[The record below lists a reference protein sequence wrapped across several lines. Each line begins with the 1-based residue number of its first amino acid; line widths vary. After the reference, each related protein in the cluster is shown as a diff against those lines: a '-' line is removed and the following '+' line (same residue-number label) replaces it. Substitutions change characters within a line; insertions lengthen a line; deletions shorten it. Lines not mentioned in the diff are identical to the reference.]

1 MKIIKSGGV
10 EAVFNKNN
18 IIRAIQAANQ
28 RVGLDKRF
36 TNNEIKEIAKK
47 IEDCCKKETRTLNS
61 GDIQVMVENEIMT
74 YGKHDV
80 AREYITYRYNKALES
95 KKNTTD
101 ASILSLLD
109 DNNEELKQEN
119 ANKNPTVIN
128 VQRDYMAGEVSKD
141 ICHRYLIPEDIWK
154 AHKEGII
161 HFHDMDYFANRIH
174 NCLDK
179 STKFITN
186 EGVKTFEDFND
197 GDAVTVLTKN
207 GKWKNAIVKCYGK
220 DKLFKY
226 TFYNGKK
233 SIVQEVIATENHRWY
248 LKDNSVTTSL
258 SVGDKLIK
266 APVIYEQD
274 KDYETFDDIQ
284 KGLWCMGFAFG
295 DGVIEHSGYSTR
307 IRLCGKKD
315 NDWLNR
321 FDNEYC
327 SIRGQKIGTDHI
339 VAIKNYQKTVPD
351 FRNVNDVR
359 AFLNGLY
366 CADGKMSINNPHSR
380 MYRIQSSK
388 KEVIDF
394 IRKYAPI
401 CGLYITKETDFTGQK
416 TNYTESRPYTIQ
428 FSFNPNFKFSYT
440 VLSKEFLKEDE
451 VWCLEV
457 EDEHN
462 FVLYNGIVT
471 GNCDLVNL
479 KDMLQ
484 NGTVISGVKIDKP
497 HRFST
502 AATIASQIAQQ
513 VSSSQYGGQSMNM
526 SNLSPFINES
536 RKSFRK
542 RLIECGMNENDEHF
556 NTILENMVIKDVED
570 GVQTFVYQLNT
581 MSGTNGQSPFIT
593 LFMYLDDVPNGQEK
607 DDLALLIQKILEQ
620 RIVGFKNKQGVY
632 IAPAFPKLI
641 YVLDEDNITE
651 DSKYWY
657 LTKLAAECTAKRM
670 VPDYVSAKVMKEL
683 KDGNV
688 YTPMGCRSFLT
699 PAYVDKNDPWKIT
712 TKKKGVPKFEG
723 RFNQGVV
730 TINLPD
736 VALSSN
742 KDIEK
747 FWYILDERLELCH
760 RALRLRHERLRGVK
774 SDIAPILWQ
783 NGAIARLKPGETI
796 DNLLYNGYS
805 TISLGYVGLYECVK
819 YLTGKDHWV
828 SEEEGGALEFAQQVM
843 QKLND
848 KCKQWKEIEH
858 IDYSVYGTPEEST
871 TQKFA
876 QSLQRRFGIIKGITD
891 KNYVTNSYHIPVF
904 HEIDAFSKLTYE
916 AQLQKLSPGGAISY
930 IEAPNMVNNI
940 DAILTLL
947 KHMYNTIMYSEIN
960 FKLDYCEN
968 CGYHGAFE
976 IKDIDGKLQF
986 VCPNCGEKEFDHN
999 PTRLRPCRRVCG
1011 YISSHQM
1018 NQGRMGDMKNRCEH
1032 C

>member
-174 NCLDK
+174 NC
-179 STKFITN
+179 
-186 EGVKTFEDFND
+186 
-197 GDAVTVLTKN
+197 
-207 GKWKNAIVKCYGK
+207 
-220 DKLFKY
+220 
-226 TFYNGKK
+226 
-233 SIVQEVIATENHRWY
+233 
-248 LKDNSVTTSL
+248 
-258 SVGDKLIK
+258 
-266 APVIYEQD
+266 
-274 KDYETFDDIQ
+274 
-284 KGLWCMGFAFG
+284 
-295 DGVIEHSGYSTR
+295 
-307 IRLCGKKD
+307 
-315 NDWLNR
+315 
-321 FDNEYC
+321 
-327 SIRGQKIGTDHI
+327 
-339 VAIKNYQKTVPD
+339 
-351 FRNVNDVR
+351 
-359 AFLNGLY
+359 
-366 CADGKMSINNPHSR
+366 
-380 MYRIQSSK
+380 
-388 KEVIDF
+388 
-394 IRKYAPI
+394 
-401 CGLYITKETDFTGQK
+401 
-416 TNYTESRPYTIQ
+416 
-428 FSFNPNFKFSYT
+428 
-440 VLSKEFLKEDE
+440 
-451 VWCLEV
+451 
-457 EDEHN
+457 
-462 FVLYNGIVT
+462 
-471 GNCDLVNL
+471 DLVNL

-556 NTILENMVIKDVED
+556 DTILENMVIKDVED

-876 QSLQRRFGIIKGITD
+876 QSLQRRFGIIEGITD

-904 HEIDAFSKLTYE
+904 QDIDAFSKLTYE

-940 DAILTLL
+940 DAILSLM
-947 KHMYNTIMYSEIN
+947 KYMYDTIMYSEIN

-1018 NQGRMGDMKNRCEH
+1018 NQGRMGDMKDRCEH

>member
-119 ANKNPTVIN
+119 SNKNPTVIN

-161 HFHDMDYFANRIH
+161 HFHDMDYFANRIY
-174 NCLDK
+174 NC
-179 STKFITN
+179 
-186 EGVKTFEDFND
+186 
-197 GDAVTVLTKN
+197 
-207 GKWKNAIVKCYGK
+207 C
-220 DKLFKY
+220 
-226 TFYNGKK
+226 
-233 SIVQEVIATENHRWY
+233 
-248 LKDNSVTTSL
+248 
-258 SVGDKLIK
+258 LI
-266 APVIYEQD
+266 
-274 KDYETFDDIQ
+274 
-284 KGLWCMGFAFG
+284 
-295 DGVIEHSGYSTR
+295 
-307 IRLCGKKD
+307 
-315 NDWLNR
+315 
-321 FDNEYC
+321 
-327 SIRGQKIGTDHI
+327 
-339 VAIKNYQKTVPD
+339 
-351 FRNVNDVR
+351 
-359 AFLNGLY
+359 
-366 CADGKMSINNPHSR
+366 
-380 MYRIQSSK
+380 
-388 KEVIDF
+388 
-394 IRKYAPI
+394 
-401 CGLYITKETDFTGQK
+401 
-416 TNYTESRPYTIQ
+416 
-428 FSFNPNFKFSYT
+428 
-440 VLSKEFLKEDE
+440 
-451 VWCLEV
+451 
-457 EDEHN
+457 
-462 FVLYNGIVT
+462 
-471 GNCDLVNL
+471 NL
-479 KDMLQ
+479 KDMLW
-484 NGTVISGVKIDKP
+484 NGTVLNNVKIDRP

-502 AATIASQIAQQ
+502 AANITCQISAQ
-513 VSSSQYGGQSMNM
+513 VASSQYGGQSINA
-526 SNLSPFINES
+526 SHLSIFIEES
-536 RKSFRK
+536 RKDIRK
-542 RLIECGMNENDEHF
+542 KLISAGVDENLPNFNE
-556 NTILENMVIKDVED
+556 IVENMVVKDVED
-570 GVQTFVYQLNT
+570 GVQTLNYQWLSLN
-581 MSGTNGQSPFIT
+581 SSNGQSPFVT
-593 LFMYLDDVPNGQEK
+593 LFMYLDDVPEGKER
-607 DDLALLIQKILEQ
+607 DDLALMIQKILEQ
-620 RIVGFKNKQGVY
+620 RIVGLKNKQGVY
-632 IAPAFPKLI
+632 VATAFPKLI
-641 YVLDEDNITE
+641 YVLDDDNITE

-657 LTKLAAECTAKRM
+657 LTQLAAECTSKRM
-670 VPDYVSAKVMKEL
+670 VPDYISAKIMREL

-688 YTPMGCRSFLT
+688 YSVMGCRSALT
-699 PAYVDKNDPWKIT
+699 VAYVDKNDPWKIT

-736 VALSSN
+736 VALSSD

-783 NGAIARLKPGETI
+783 NGAIARLKSGEII

-819 YLTGKDHWV
+819 YLTGKDHWIPD
-828 SEEEGGALEFAQQVM
+828 EEGGALEFAQQVM
-843 QKLND
+843 RKLND
-848 KCKQWKEIEH
+848 KCRQWKEIEH
-858 IDYSVYGTPEEST
+858 IDYSVYGTPEETT

-876 QSLQRRFGIIKGITD
+876 QSLQRRFGIIEGITD

-904 HEIDAFSKLTYE
+904 QDIDAFSKLTYE

-930 IEAPNMVNNI
+930 IEAPSMQNNI

-960 FKLDYCEN
+960 LKLDYCEN

-976 IKDIDGKLQF
+976 MKDIDGKLQF

-1018 NQGRMGDMKNRCEH
+1018 NQGRMGDMKDRCEH

>member
-174 NCLDK
+174 NC
-179 STKFITN
+179 
-186 EGVKTFEDFND
+186 
-197 GDAVTVLTKN
+197 
-207 GKWKNAIVKCYGK
+207 
-220 DKLFKY
+220 
-226 TFYNGKK
+226 
-233 SIVQEVIATENHRWY
+233 
-248 LKDNSVTTSL
+248 
-258 SVGDKLIK
+258 
-266 APVIYEQD
+266 
-274 KDYETFDDIQ
+274 
-284 KGLWCMGFAFG
+284 
-295 DGVIEHSGYSTR
+295 
-307 IRLCGKKD
+307 
-315 NDWLNR
+315 
-321 FDNEYC
+321 
-327 SIRGQKIGTDHI
+327 
-339 VAIKNYQKTVPD
+339 
-351 FRNVNDVR
+351 
-359 AFLNGLY
+359 
-366 CADGKMSINNPHSR
+366 
-380 MYRIQSSK
+380 
-388 KEVIDF
+388 
-394 IRKYAPI
+394 
-401 CGLYITKETDFTGQK
+401 
-416 TNYTESRPYTIQ
+416 
-428 FSFNPNFKFSYT
+428 
-440 VLSKEFLKEDE
+440 
-451 VWCLEV
+451 
-457 EDEHN
+457 
-462 FVLYNGIVT
+462 
-471 GNCDLVNL
+471 DLVNL

-641 YVLDEDNITE
+641 YVLDDDNITE

-871 TQKFA
+871 THKFA

-904 HEIDAFSKLTYE
+904 HEIDAFSKLSYE

-930 IEAPNMVNNI
+930 IEAPNMQNNI
-940 DAILTLL
+940 EAILTLL
-947 KHMYNTIMYSEIN
+947 KHMYNTIMYSEVN

-1018 NQGRMGDMKNRCEH
+1018 NQGRMGDMKDRCEH

>member
-74 YGKHDV
+74 YGKYDV

-174 NCLDK
+174 
-179 STKFITN
+179 
-186 EGVKTFEDFND
+186 
-197 GDAVTVLTKN
+197 
-207 GKWKNAIVKCYGK
+207 
-220 DKLFKY
+220 
-226 TFYNGKK
+226 
-233 SIVQEVIATENHRWY
+233 
-248 LKDNSVTTSL
+248 
-258 SVGDKLIK
+258 
-266 APVIYEQD
+266 
-274 KDYETFDDIQ
+274 
-284 KGLWCMGFAFG
+284 
-295 DGVIEHSGYSTR
+295 
-307 IRLCGKKD
+307 
-315 NDWLNR
+315 
-321 FDNEYC
+321 
-327 SIRGQKIGTDHI
+327 
-339 VAIKNYQKTVPD
+339 
-351 FRNVNDVR
+351 
-359 AFLNGLY
+359 
-366 CADGKMSINNPHSR
+366 
-380 MYRIQSSK
+380 
-388 KEVIDF
+388 
-394 IRKYAPI
+394 
-401 CGLYITKETDFTGQK
+401 
-416 TNYTESRPYTIQ
+416 
-428 FSFNPNFKFSYT
+428 
-440 VLSKEFLKEDE
+440 
-451 VWCLEV
+451 
-457 EDEHN
+457 
-462 FVLYNGIVT
+462 
-471 GNCDLVNL
+471 NCDLVNL

-871 TQKFA
+871 THKFA

-904 HEIDAFSKLTYE
+904 HEIDAFSKLSYE

-930 IEAPNMVNNI
+930 IEAPNMQNNI
-940 DAILTLL
+940 EAILTLL
-947 KHMYNTIMYSEIN
+947 KHMYNTIMYSEVN

-1018 NQGRMGDMKNRCEH
+1018 NQGRMGDMKDRCEH

>member
-174 NCLDK
+174 
-179 STKFITN
+179 
-186 EGVKTFEDFND
+186 
-197 GDAVTVLTKN
+197 
-207 GKWKNAIVKCYGK
+207 
-220 DKLFKY
+220 
-226 TFYNGKK
+226 
-233 SIVQEVIATENHRWY
+233 
-248 LKDNSVTTSL
+248 
-258 SVGDKLIK
+258 
-266 APVIYEQD
+266 
-274 KDYETFDDIQ
+274 
-284 KGLWCMGFAFG
+284 
-295 DGVIEHSGYSTR
+295 
-307 IRLCGKKD
+307 
-315 NDWLNR
+315 
-321 FDNEYC
+321 
-327 SIRGQKIGTDHI
+327 
-339 VAIKNYQKTVPD
+339 
-351 FRNVNDVR
+351 
-359 AFLNGLY
+359 
-366 CADGKMSINNPHSR
+366 
-380 MYRIQSSK
+380 
-388 KEVIDF
+388 
-394 IRKYAPI
+394 
-401 CGLYITKETDFTGQK
+401 
-416 TNYTESRPYTIQ
+416 
-428 FSFNPNFKFSYT
+428 
-440 VLSKEFLKEDE
+440 
-451 VWCLEV
+451 
-457 EDEHN
+457 
-462 FVLYNGIVT
+462 
-471 GNCDLVNL
+471 NCDLVNL

-712 TKKKGVPKFEG
+712 TKKKGIPKFEG

-783 NGAIARLKPGETI
+783 NGAIARLKSGETI

-819 YLTGKDHWV
+819 YLTGKDHWITD
-828 SEEEGGALEFAQQVM
+828 EEGGALEFAQQVM

-876 QSLQRRFGIIKGITD
+876 QSLQRRFGIIEGITD

-904 HEIDAFSKLTYE
+904 QEIDAFSKLTYE
-916 AQLQKLSPGGAISY
+916 AQLQRLSPGGAISY
-930 IEAPNMVNNI
+930 IEAPNMQNNI

-960 FKLDYCEN
+960 LKLDYCEN

>member
-161 HFHDMDYFANRIH
+161 HFHDMDYFANRIY
-174 NCLDK
+174 NC
-179 STKFITN
+179 
-186 EGVKTFEDFND
+186 
-197 GDAVTVLTKN
+197 
-207 GKWKNAIVKCYGK
+207 C
-220 DKLFKY
+220 
-226 TFYNGKK
+226 
-233 SIVQEVIATENHRWY
+233 
-248 LKDNSVTTSL
+248 
-258 SVGDKLIK
+258 LI
-266 APVIYEQD
+266 
-274 KDYETFDDIQ
+274 
-284 KGLWCMGFAFG
+284 
-295 DGVIEHSGYSTR
+295 
-307 IRLCGKKD
+307 
-315 NDWLNR
+315 
-321 FDNEYC
+321 
-327 SIRGQKIGTDHI
+327 
-339 VAIKNYQKTVPD
+339 
-351 FRNVNDVR
+351 
-359 AFLNGLY
+359 
-366 CADGKMSINNPHSR
+366 
-380 MYRIQSSK
+380 
-388 KEVIDF
+388 
-394 IRKYAPI
+394 
-401 CGLYITKETDFTGQK
+401 
-416 TNYTESRPYTIQ
+416 
-428 FSFNPNFKFSYT
+428 
-440 VLSKEFLKEDE
+440 
-451 VWCLEV
+451 
-457 EDEHN
+457 
-462 FVLYNGIVT
+462 
-471 GNCDLVNL
+471 NL
-479 KDMLQ
+479 KDMLL
-484 NGTVISGVKIDKP
+484 NGTVLNNVKIDRP

-502 AATIASQIAQQ
+502 AANITCQISAQ
-513 VSSSQYGGQSMNM
+513 VASSQYGGQSINA
-526 SNLSPFINES
+526 SHLSIFIEES
-536 RKSFRK
+536 RKDIRK
-542 RLIECGMNENDEHF
+542 KLISAGVDENLPNFNE
-556 NTILENMVIKDVED
+556 IVENMVVKDVED
-570 GVQTFVYQLNT
+570 GVQTLNYQWLSLN
-581 MSGTNGQSPFIT
+581 SSNGQSPFVT
-593 LFMYLDDVPNGQEK
+593 LFMYLDDVPEGKER
-607 DDLALLIQKILEQ
+607 DDLALMIQKILEQ
-620 RIVGFKNKQGVY
+620 RIVGLKNKQGVY
-632 IAPAFPKLI
+632 VAPAFPKLI
-641 YVLDEDNITE
+641 YVLDDDNITE

-657 LTKLAAECTAKRM
+657 LTQLAAECTSKRM

-699 PAYVDKNDPWKIT
+699 PSYVDKNDPWKIT

-736 VALSSN
+736 VALSSD

-783 NGAIARLKPGETI
+783 NGAIARLKSGEII

-819 YLTGKDHWV
+819 YLTGKDHWIPD
-828 SEEEGGALEFAQQVM
+828 EEGGALEFAQQVM
-843 QKLND
+843 RKLND

-858 IDYSVYGTPEEST
+858 IDYSVYGTPQEST

-876 QSLQRRFGIIKGITD
+876 QSLQRRFGIIEGITD

-904 HEIDAFSKLTYE
+904 QDIDAFSKLTYE

-930 IEAPNMVNNI
+930 IEAPNMQNNI

-960 FKLDYCEN
+960 LKLDYCEN

-986 VCPNCGEKEFDHN
+986 ICPNCGEKEFDHN

-1018 NQGRMGDMKNRCEH
+1018 NQGRMGDMKDRCEH

>member
-161 HFHDMDYFANRIH
+161 HFHDMDYFANRIY
-174 NCLDK
+174 NC
-179 STKFITN
+179 
-186 EGVKTFEDFND
+186 
-197 GDAVTVLTKN
+197 
-207 GKWKNAIVKCYGK
+207 C
-220 DKLFKY
+220 
-226 TFYNGKK
+226 
-233 SIVQEVIATENHRWY
+233 
-248 LKDNSVTTSL
+248 
-258 SVGDKLIK
+258 LI
-266 APVIYEQD
+266 
-274 KDYETFDDIQ
+274 
-284 KGLWCMGFAFG
+284 
-295 DGVIEHSGYSTR
+295 
-307 IRLCGKKD
+307 
-315 NDWLNR
+315 
-321 FDNEYC
+321 
-327 SIRGQKIGTDHI
+327 
-339 VAIKNYQKTVPD
+339 
-351 FRNVNDVR
+351 
-359 AFLNGLY
+359 
-366 CADGKMSINNPHSR
+366 
-380 MYRIQSSK
+380 
-388 KEVIDF
+388 
-394 IRKYAPI
+394 
-401 CGLYITKETDFTGQK
+401 
-416 TNYTESRPYTIQ
+416 
-428 FSFNPNFKFSYT
+428 
-440 VLSKEFLKEDE
+440 
-451 VWCLEV
+451 
-457 EDEHN
+457 
-462 FVLYNGIVT
+462 
-471 GNCDLVNL
+471 NL

-556 NTILENMVIKDVED
+556 DTILENMVIKDVED

-607 DDLALLIQKILEQ
+607 DDLALLIQKIFEQ
-620 RIVGFKNKQGVY
+620 RIVGFKNRQGVY

-670 VPDYVSAKVMKEL
+670 VPDYVSAKVMKKL

-736 VALSSN
+736 VALSSD

-871 TQKFA
+871 THKFA
-876 QSLQRRFGIIKGITD
+876 QSLQRRFGIIEGITD

-904 HEIDAFSKLTYE
+904 QDIDAFSKLTYE

-940 DAILTLL
+940 DAILSLM
-947 KHMYNTIMYSEIN
+947 KYMYDTIMYSEIN

-1018 NQGRMGDMKNRCEH
+1018 NQGRMGDMKDRCEH

>member
-174 NCLDK
+174 NC
-179 STKFITN
+179 
-186 EGVKTFEDFND
+186 
-197 GDAVTVLTKN
+197 
-207 GKWKNAIVKCYGK
+207 
-220 DKLFKY
+220 
-226 TFYNGKK
+226 
-233 SIVQEVIATENHRWY
+233 
-248 LKDNSVTTSL
+248 
-258 SVGDKLIK
+258 
-266 APVIYEQD
+266 
-274 KDYETFDDIQ
+274 
-284 KGLWCMGFAFG
+284 
-295 DGVIEHSGYSTR
+295 
-307 IRLCGKKD
+307 
-315 NDWLNR
+315 
-321 FDNEYC
+321 
-327 SIRGQKIGTDHI
+327 
-339 VAIKNYQKTVPD
+339 
-351 FRNVNDVR
+351 
-359 AFLNGLY
+359 
-366 CADGKMSINNPHSR
+366 
-380 MYRIQSSK
+380 
-388 KEVIDF
+388 
-394 IRKYAPI
+394 
-401 CGLYITKETDFTGQK
+401 
-416 TNYTESRPYTIQ
+416 
-428 FSFNPNFKFSYT
+428 
-440 VLSKEFLKEDE
+440 
-451 VWCLEV
+451 
-457 EDEHN
+457 
-462 FVLYNGIVT
+462 
-471 GNCDLVNL
+471 DLVNL

-556 NTILENMVIKDVED
+556 DTILENMVIKDVED

-843 QKLND
+843 RKLND
-848 KCKQWKEIEH
+848 KCRQWKEIEH
-858 IDYSVYGTPEEST
+858 IDYSVYGTPEETT

-876 QSLQRRFGIIKGITD
+876 QSLQRRFGIIEGITD

-904 HEIDAFSKLTYE
+904 QDIDAFSKLTYE

-940 DAILTLL
+940 DAILSLM
-947 KHMYNTIMYSEIN
+947 KYMYDTIMYSEIN

-1018 NQGRMGDMKNRCEH
+1018 NQGRMGDMKDRCEH

>member
-161 HFHDMDYFANRIH
+161 HFHDMDYFANRIY
-174 NCLDK
+174 NC
-179 STKFITN
+179 
-186 EGVKTFEDFND
+186 
-197 GDAVTVLTKN
+197 
-207 GKWKNAIVKCYGK
+207 C
-220 DKLFKY
+220 
-226 TFYNGKK
+226 
-233 SIVQEVIATENHRWY
+233 
-248 LKDNSVTTSL
+248 
-258 SVGDKLIK
+258 LI
-266 APVIYEQD
+266 
-274 KDYETFDDIQ
+274 
-284 KGLWCMGFAFG
+284 
-295 DGVIEHSGYSTR
+295 
-307 IRLCGKKD
+307 
-315 NDWLNR
+315 
-321 FDNEYC
+321 
-327 SIRGQKIGTDHI
+327 
-339 VAIKNYQKTVPD
+339 
-351 FRNVNDVR
+351 
-359 AFLNGLY
+359 
-366 CADGKMSINNPHSR
+366 
-380 MYRIQSSK
+380 
-388 KEVIDF
+388 
-394 IRKYAPI
+394 
-401 CGLYITKETDFTGQK
+401 
-416 TNYTESRPYTIQ
+416 
-428 FSFNPNFKFSYT
+428 
-440 VLSKEFLKEDE
+440 
-451 VWCLEV
+451 
-457 EDEHN
+457 
-462 FVLYNGIVT
+462 
-471 GNCDLVNL
+471 NL
-479 KDMLQ
+479 KDMLW
-484 NGTVISGVKIDKP
+484 NGTVLNNVKIDRP

-502 AATIASQIAQQ
+502 AANITCQISAQ
-513 VSSSQYGGQSMNM
+513 VASSQYGGQSINA
-526 SNLSPFINES
+526 SHLSIFIEES
-536 RKSFRK
+536 RKDIRK
-542 RLIECGMNENDEHF
+542 KLISAGVDENLPNFNE
-556 NTILENMVIKDVED
+556 IVENMVVKDVED
-570 GVQTFVYQLNT
+570 GIQTLNYQWLSLN
-581 MSGTNGQSPFIT
+581 SSNGQSPFVT
-593 LFMYLDDVPNGQEK
+593 LFMYLDDVPEGKER
-607 DDLALLIQKILEQ
+607 DDLALMIQKILEQ
-620 RIVGFKNKQGVY
+620 RIVGLKNKQGVY
-632 IAPAFPKLI
+632 VAPAFPKLI
-641 YVLDEDNITE
+641 YVLDDDNITE

-657 LTKLAAECTAKRM
+657 LTQLAAECTSKRM
-670 VPDYVSAKVMKEL
+670 VPDYISAKIMREL

-688 YTPMGCRSFLT
+688 YSVMGCRSALT
-699 PAYVDKNDPWKIT
+699 VAYVDKNDPWKIT

-736 VALSSN
+736 VALSSD

-783 NGAIARLKPGETI
+783 NGAIARLKPGEII

-819 YLTGKDHWV
+819 YLTGKDHWLPD
-828 SEEEGGALEFAQQVM
+828 EEGGALEFAQQVM
-843 QKLND
+843 RKLND
-848 KCKQWKEIEH
+848 KCRQWKEIEH

-876 QSLQRRFGIIKGITD
+876 QSLQRRFGIIEGITD

-904 HEIDAFSKLTYE
+904 QDIDAFSKLTYE

-930 IEAPNMVNNI
+930 IEAPNMQNNI

-960 FKLDYCEN
+960 LKLDYCEN

-1018 NQGRMGDMKNRCEH
+1018 NQGRMGDMKDRCEH

>member
-1 MKIIKSGGV
+1 MKSGGV
-10 EAVFNKNN
+10 EATFNKNN
-18 IIRAIQAANQ
+18 IVKAIQSANQ
-28 RVGLDKRF
+28 RVSLNDRF
-36 TNNEIKEIAKK
+36 TNEEIKQIAKN
-47 IEDCCKKETRTLNS
+47 IEDYCKSETRTLNT
-61 GDIQVMVENEIMT
+61 GDIQVMVENEIMNR
-74 YGKHDV
+74 GKFDI
-80 AREYITYRYNKALES
+80 AREYITYRYNKALEC

-141 ICHRYLIPEDIWK
+141 LCHRYLIPEDIWK

-174 NCLDK
+174 
-179 STKFITN
+179 
-186 EGVKTFEDFND
+186 
-197 GDAVTVLTKN
+197 
-207 GKWKNAIVKCYGK
+207 
-220 DKLFKY
+220 
-226 TFYNGKK
+226 
-233 SIVQEVIATENHRWY
+233 
-248 LKDNSVTTSL
+248 
-258 SVGDKLIK
+258 
-266 APVIYEQD
+266 
-274 KDYETFDDIQ
+274 
-284 KGLWCMGFAFG
+284 
-295 DGVIEHSGYSTR
+295 
-307 IRLCGKKD
+307 
-315 NDWLNR
+315 
-321 FDNEYC
+321 
-327 SIRGQKIGTDHI
+327 
-339 VAIKNYQKTVPD
+339 
-351 FRNVNDVR
+351 
-359 AFLNGLY
+359 
-366 CADGKMSINNPHSR
+366 
-380 MYRIQSSK
+380 
-388 KEVIDF
+388 
-394 IRKYAPI
+394 
-401 CGLYITKETDFTGQK
+401 
-416 TNYTESRPYTIQ
+416 
-428 FSFNPNFKFSYT
+428 
-440 VLSKEFLKEDE
+440 
-451 VWCLEV
+451 
-457 EDEHN
+457 
-462 FVLYNGIVT
+462 
-471 GNCDLVNL
+471 NCDLVNL

-556 NTILENMVIKDVED
+556 DTILENMVIKDVED

-632 IAPAFPKLI
+632 VAPAFPKLI

-657 LTKLAAECTAKRM
+657 LTKLAAKCTAKRM

-736 VALSSN
+736 VALSSGKN
-742 KDIEK
+742 IEK

-796 DNLLYNGYS
+796 DKLLYDGYS
-805 TISLGYVGLYECVK
+805 TISLGYVGLYETVK

-828 SEEEGGALEFAQQVM
+828 TEEEGGALDFALQIM

-871 TQKFA
+871 TYKFA
-876 QSLQRRFGIIKGITD
+876 TSLQKRFGIIKGITD

-904 HEIDAFSKLTYE
+904 VEIDAFEKLTKE
-916 AQLQKLSPGGAISY
+916 SQLQKLSPGGAISY
-930 IEAPNMVNNI
+930 IEAPNMDNNV

-960 FKLDYCEN
+960 LKLDHCEN
-968 CGYHGAFE
+968 CGYSGNF
-976 IKDIDGKLQF
+976 DIQNVDNKLQF
-986 VCPNCGEKEFDHN
+986 VCPNCGMKEFDAS
-999 PTRLRPCRRVCG
+999 PSKLRSCRRVCG

-1018 NQGRMGDMKNRCEH
+1018 NQGRMAEMKERVEH
-1032 C
+1032 I

>member
-161 HFHDMDYFANRIH
+161 HFHDMDYFANRIY
-174 NCLDK
+174 NC
-179 STKFITN
+179 
-186 EGVKTFEDFND
+186 
-197 GDAVTVLTKN
+197 
-207 GKWKNAIVKCYGK
+207 C
-220 DKLFKY
+220 
-226 TFYNGKK
+226 
-233 SIVQEVIATENHRWY
+233 
-248 LKDNSVTTSL
+248 
-258 SVGDKLIK
+258 LI
-266 APVIYEQD
+266 
-274 KDYETFDDIQ
+274 
-284 KGLWCMGFAFG
+284 
-295 DGVIEHSGYSTR
+295 
-307 IRLCGKKD
+307 
-315 NDWLNR
+315 
-321 FDNEYC
+321 
-327 SIRGQKIGTDHI
+327 
-339 VAIKNYQKTVPD
+339 
-351 FRNVNDVR
+351 
-359 AFLNGLY
+359 
-366 CADGKMSINNPHSR
+366 
-380 MYRIQSSK
+380 
-388 KEVIDF
+388 
-394 IRKYAPI
+394 
-401 CGLYITKETDFTGQK
+401 
-416 TNYTESRPYTIQ
+416 
-428 FSFNPNFKFSYT
+428 
-440 VLSKEFLKEDE
+440 
-451 VWCLEV
+451 
-457 EDEHN
+457 
-462 FVLYNGIVT
+462 
-471 GNCDLVNL
+471 NL
-479 KDMLQ
+479 KDMLW
-484 NGTVISGVKIDKP
+484 NGTVLNGVKIDRP

-502 AATIASQIAQQ
+502 AANITCQISAQ
-513 VSSSQYGGQSMNM
+513 VASSQYGGQSINA
-526 SNLSPFINES
+526 SHLSIFIEES
-536 RKSFRK
+536 RKDIRK
-542 RLIECGMNENDEHF
+542 KLISAGVDENLPNFNE
-556 NTILENMVIKDVED
+556 IVENMVVKDVED
-570 GVQTFVYQLNT
+570 GVQTLNYQWLSLN
-581 MSGTNGQSPFIT
+581 SSNGQSPFVT
-593 LFMYLDDVPNGQEK
+593 LFMYLDDVPEGKER
-607 DDLALLIQKILEQ
+607 DDLALMIQKIFEQ
-620 RIVGFKNKQGVY
+620 RIVGLKNKQGVY
-632 IAPAFPKLI
+632 VAPAFPKLI

-657 LTKLAAECTAKRM
+657 LTQLAAECTSKRM
-670 VPDYVSAKVMKEL
+670 VPDYISAKIMREL

-688 YTPMGCRSFLT
+688 YSVMGCRSTLT
-699 PAYVDKNDPWKIT
+699 VAYVDKNDPWKIT

-819 YLTGKDHWV
+819 YLTGKDHWIPD
-828 SEEEGGALEFAQQVM
+828 EDGGALEFAQQVM

-858 IDYSVYGTPEEST
+858 IDYSTYGTPQEST

-876 QSLQRRFGIIKGITD
+876 QSLQRRFGIIEGITD

-904 HEIDAFSKLTYE
+904 QEIDAFSKLTYE

-930 IEAPNMVNNI
+930 IEAPNMQNNI

-960 FKLDYCEN
+960 LKLDYCEN

-999 PTRLRPCRRVCG
+999 PTLLRPCRRVCG

-1018 NQGRMGDMKNRCEH
+1018 NQGRMGDMKERCEH

>member
-1 MKIIKSGGV
+1 MKIIKSGGG

-174 NCLDK
+174 NC
-179 STKFITN
+179 
-186 EGVKTFEDFND
+186 
-197 GDAVTVLTKN
+197 
-207 GKWKNAIVKCYGK
+207 
-220 DKLFKY
+220 
-226 TFYNGKK
+226 
-233 SIVQEVIATENHRWY
+233 
-248 LKDNSVTTSL
+248 
-258 SVGDKLIK
+258 
-266 APVIYEQD
+266 
-274 KDYETFDDIQ
+274 
-284 KGLWCMGFAFG
+284 
-295 DGVIEHSGYSTR
+295 
-307 IRLCGKKD
+307 
-315 NDWLNR
+315 
-321 FDNEYC
+321 
-327 SIRGQKIGTDHI
+327 
-339 VAIKNYQKTVPD
+339 
-351 FRNVNDVR
+351 
-359 AFLNGLY
+359 
-366 CADGKMSINNPHSR
+366 
-380 MYRIQSSK
+380 
-388 KEVIDF
+388 
-394 IRKYAPI
+394 
-401 CGLYITKETDFTGQK
+401 
-416 TNYTESRPYTIQ
+416 
-428 FSFNPNFKFSYT
+428 
-440 VLSKEFLKEDE
+440 
-451 VWCLEV
+451 
-457 EDEHN
+457 
-462 FVLYNGIVT
+462 
-471 GNCDLVNL
+471 DLVNL

-556 NTILENMVIKDVED
+556 DTILENMVIKDVED

-783 NGAIARLKPGETI
+783 NGAIARLKAGETI

-819 YLTGKDHWV
+819 YLTGKDHWTPD
-828 SEEEGGALEFAQQVM
+828 EEGGALEFAQQVM

-858 IDYSVYGTPEEST
+858 IDYSVYATPEEST
-871 TQKFA
+871 THKFA
-876 QSLQRRFGIIKGITD
+876 QSLQRRFGIIEGITD

-904 HEIDAFSKLTYE
+904 QEIDAFSKLTYE

-940 DAILTLL
+940 DAILSLM
-947 KHMYNTIMYSEIN
+947 KYMYDTIMYSEIN

-1018 NQGRMGDMKNRCEH
+1018 NQGRMGDMKDRCEH

>member
-161 HFHDMDYFANRIH
+161 HFHDMDYFANRIY
-174 NCLDK
+174 NC
-179 STKFITN
+179 
-186 EGVKTFEDFND
+186 
-197 GDAVTVLTKN
+197 
-207 GKWKNAIVKCYGK
+207 C
-220 DKLFKY
+220 
-226 TFYNGKK
+226 
-233 SIVQEVIATENHRWY
+233 
-248 LKDNSVTTSL
+248 
-258 SVGDKLIK
+258 LI
-266 APVIYEQD
+266 
-274 KDYETFDDIQ
+274 
-284 KGLWCMGFAFG
+284 
-295 DGVIEHSGYSTR
+295 
-307 IRLCGKKD
+307 
-315 NDWLNR
+315 
-321 FDNEYC
+321 
-327 SIRGQKIGTDHI
+327 
-339 VAIKNYQKTVPD
+339 
-351 FRNVNDVR
+351 
-359 AFLNGLY
+359 
-366 CADGKMSINNPHSR
+366 
-380 MYRIQSSK
+380 
-388 KEVIDF
+388 
-394 IRKYAPI
+394 
-401 CGLYITKETDFTGQK
+401 
-416 TNYTESRPYTIQ
+416 
-428 FSFNPNFKFSYT
+428 
-440 VLSKEFLKEDE
+440 
-451 VWCLEV
+451 
-457 EDEHN
+457 
-462 FVLYNGIVT
+462 
-471 GNCDLVNL
+471 NL
-479 KDMLQ
+479 KDMLW
-484 NGTVISGVKIDKP
+484 NGTVLNNVKIDRP

-502 AATIASQIAQQ
+502 AANITCQISAQ
-513 VSSSQYGGQSMNM
+513 VASSQYGGQSINA
-526 SNLSPFINES
+526 SHLSIFIEES
-536 RKSFRK
+536 RKDIRK
-542 RLIECGMNENDEHF
+542 KLISAGVDENLPNFNE
-556 NTILENMVIKDVED
+556 IVENMVVKDVED
-570 GVQTFVYQLNT
+570 GVQTLNYQWLSLN
-581 MSGTNGQSPFIT
+581 SSNGQSPFVT
-593 LFMYLDDVPNGQEK
+593 LFMYLDDVPEGKER
-607 DDLALLIQKILEQ
+607 DDLALMIQKILEQ
-620 RIVGFKNKQGVY
+620 RIVGLKNKQGVY
-632 IAPAFPKLI
+632 VAPAFPKLI
-641 YVLDEDNITE
+641 YVLDDDNITE

-657 LTKLAAECTAKRM
+657 LTQLAAECTSKRM

-699 PAYVDKNDPWKIT
+699 PAYVDKNDSWKIT

-736 VALSSN
+736 VALSSD

-783 NGAIARLKPGETI
+783 NGAIARLKSGETI

-904 HEIDAFSKLTYE
+904 HEIDAFSKLSYE

-930 IEAPNMVNNI
+930 IEAPNMQNNI
-940 DAILTLL
+940 DAILPLL

-960 FKLDYCEN
+960 LKLDYCEN

>member
-161 HFHDMDYFANRIH
+161 HFHDMDYFANRIY
-174 NCLDK
+174 NC
-179 STKFITN
+179 
-186 EGVKTFEDFND
+186 
-197 GDAVTVLTKN
+197 
-207 GKWKNAIVKCYGK
+207 C
-220 DKLFKY
+220 
-226 TFYNGKK
+226 
-233 SIVQEVIATENHRWY
+233 
-248 LKDNSVTTSL
+248 
-258 SVGDKLIK
+258 LI
-266 APVIYEQD
+266 
-274 KDYETFDDIQ
+274 
-284 KGLWCMGFAFG
+284 
-295 DGVIEHSGYSTR
+295 
-307 IRLCGKKD
+307 
-315 NDWLNR
+315 
-321 FDNEYC
+321 
-327 SIRGQKIGTDHI
+327 
-339 VAIKNYQKTVPD
+339 
-351 FRNVNDVR
+351 
-359 AFLNGLY
+359 
-366 CADGKMSINNPHSR
+366 
-380 MYRIQSSK
+380 
-388 KEVIDF
+388 
-394 IRKYAPI
+394 
-401 CGLYITKETDFTGQK
+401 
-416 TNYTESRPYTIQ
+416 
-428 FSFNPNFKFSYT
+428 
-440 VLSKEFLKEDE
+440 
-451 VWCLEV
+451 
-457 EDEHN
+457 
-462 FVLYNGIVT
+462 
-471 GNCDLVNL
+471 NL
-479 KDMLQ
+479 KDMLW
-484 NGTVISGVKIDKP
+484 NGTVLNNVKIDRP

-502 AATIASQIAQQ
+502 AANITCQISAQ
-513 VSSSQYGGQSMNM
+513 VASSQYGGQSINA
-526 SNLSPFINES
+526 SHLSIFIEES
-536 RKSFRK
+536 RKDIRK
-542 RLIECGMNENDEHF
+542 KLISAGVDENLPNFNE
-556 NTILENMVIKDVED
+556 IVENMVVKDVED
-570 GVQTFVYQLNT
+570 GVQTLNYQWLSLN
-581 MSGTNGQSPFIT
+581 SSNGQSPFVT
-593 LFMYLDDVPNGQEK
+593 LFMYLDDVPEGKER
-607 DDLALLIQKILEQ
+607 DDLALMIQKILEQ
-620 RIVGFKNKQGVY
+620 RIVGLKNKQGVY
-632 IAPAFPKLI
+632 VAPAFPKLI
-641 YVLDEDNITE
+641 YVLDDDNITE

-657 LTKLAAECTAKRM
+657 LTQLAAECTSKRM

-736 VALSSN
+736 VALSSD

-783 NGAIARLKPGETI
+783 NGAIARLKSGEII

-819 YLTGKDHWV
+819 YLTGKDHWIPD
-828 SEEEGGALEFAQQVM
+828 EEGGALEFAQQVM
-843 QKLND
+843 RKLND
-848 KCKQWKEIEH
+848 KCRQWKEIEH

-876 QSLQRRFGIIKGITD
+876 QSLQRRFGIIEGITD

-904 HEIDAFSKLTYE
+904 QDIDAFSKLTYE

-1018 NQGRMGDMKNRCEH
+1018 NQGRMGDMKDRCEH

>member
-119 ANKNPTVIN
+119 SNKNPTVIN

-161 HFHDMDYFANRIH
+161 HFHDMDYFANRIY
-174 NCLDK
+174 NC
-179 STKFITN
+179 
-186 EGVKTFEDFND
+186 
-197 GDAVTVLTKN
+197 
-207 GKWKNAIVKCYGK
+207 C
-220 DKLFKY
+220 
-226 TFYNGKK
+226 
-233 SIVQEVIATENHRWY
+233 
-248 LKDNSVTTSL
+248 
-258 SVGDKLIK
+258 LI
-266 APVIYEQD
+266 
-274 KDYETFDDIQ
+274 
-284 KGLWCMGFAFG
+284 
-295 DGVIEHSGYSTR
+295 
-307 IRLCGKKD
+307 
-315 NDWLNR
+315 
-321 FDNEYC
+321 
-327 SIRGQKIGTDHI
+327 
-339 VAIKNYQKTVPD
+339 
-351 FRNVNDVR
+351 
-359 AFLNGLY
+359 
-366 CADGKMSINNPHSR
+366 
-380 MYRIQSSK
+380 
-388 KEVIDF
+388 
-394 IRKYAPI
+394 
-401 CGLYITKETDFTGQK
+401 
-416 TNYTESRPYTIQ
+416 
-428 FSFNPNFKFSYT
+428 
-440 VLSKEFLKEDE
+440 
-451 VWCLEV
+451 
-457 EDEHN
+457 
-462 FVLYNGIVT
+462 
-471 GNCDLVNL
+471 NL
-479 KDMLQ
+479 KDMLW
-484 NGTVISGVKIDKP
+484 NGTVLNNVKIDRP

-502 AATIASQIAQQ
+502 AANITCQISAQ
-513 VSSSQYGGQSMNM
+513 VASSQYGGQSINA
-526 SNLSPFINES
+526 SHLSIFIEES
-536 RKSFRK
+536 RKDIRK
-542 RLIECGMNENDEHF
+542 KLISAGVDENLPNFNE
-556 NTILENMVIKDVED
+556 IVENMVVKDVED
-570 GVQTFVYQLNT
+570 GVQTLNYQWLSLN
-581 MSGTNGQSPFIT
+581 SSNGQSPFVT
-593 LFMYLDDVPNGQEK
+593 LFMYLDDVPEGQER
-607 DDLALLIQKILEQ
+607 DDLALMIQKILEQ
-620 RIVGFKNKQGVY
+620 RIVGLKNKQGVY
-632 IAPAFPKLI
+632 VAPAFPKLI
-641 YVLDEDNITE
+641 YVLDDDNITE

-657 LTKLAAECTAKRM
+657 LTQLAAECTSKRM

-699 PAYVDKNDPWKIT
+699 PAYVDKNDTWKIT

-783 NGAIARLKPGETI
+783 NGAIARLKSGETI

-1018 NQGRMGDMKNRCEH
+1018 NQGRMGDMKDRCEH

>member
-174 NCLDK
+174 
-179 STKFITN
+179 
-186 EGVKTFEDFND
+186 
-197 GDAVTVLTKN
+197 
-207 GKWKNAIVKCYGK
+207 
-220 DKLFKY
+220 
-226 TFYNGKK
+226 
-233 SIVQEVIATENHRWY
+233 
-248 LKDNSVTTSL
+248 
-258 SVGDKLIK
+258 
-266 APVIYEQD
+266 
-274 KDYETFDDIQ
+274 
-284 KGLWCMGFAFG
+284 
-295 DGVIEHSGYSTR
+295 
-307 IRLCGKKD
+307 
-315 NDWLNR
+315 
-321 FDNEYC
+321 
-327 SIRGQKIGTDHI
+327 
-339 VAIKNYQKTVPD
+339 
-351 FRNVNDVR
+351 
-359 AFLNGLY
+359 
-366 CADGKMSINNPHSR
+366 
-380 MYRIQSSK
+380 
-388 KEVIDF
+388 
-394 IRKYAPI
+394 
-401 CGLYITKETDFTGQK
+401 
-416 TNYTESRPYTIQ
+416 
-428 FSFNPNFKFSYT
+428 
-440 VLSKEFLKEDE
+440 
-451 VWCLEV
+451 
-457 EDEHN
+457 
-462 FVLYNGIVT
+462 
-471 GNCDLVNL
+471 NCDLVNL

-712 TKKKGVPKFEG
+712 TKKKGIPKFEG

-871 TQKFA
+871 THKFA
-876 QSLQRRFGIIKGITD
+876 QSLQRRFGIIEGITD

-904 HEIDAFSKLTYE
+904 QEIDAFSKLTYE

-940 DAILTLL
+940 DAILSLM
-947 KHMYNTIMYSEIN
+947 KYMYDTIMYSEIN

-1018 NQGRMGDMKNRCEH
+1018 NQGRMGDMKDRCEH

>member
-10 EAVFNKNN
+10 EATFNKNN

-174 NCLDK
+174 NC
-179 STKFITN
+179 
-186 EGVKTFEDFND
+186 
-197 GDAVTVLTKN
+197 
-207 GKWKNAIVKCYGK
+207 
-220 DKLFKY
+220 
-226 TFYNGKK
+226 
-233 SIVQEVIATENHRWY
+233 
-248 LKDNSVTTSL
+248 
-258 SVGDKLIK
+258 
-266 APVIYEQD
+266 
-274 KDYETFDDIQ
+274 
-284 KGLWCMGFAFG
+284 
-295 DGVIEHSGYSTR
+295 
-307 IRLCGKKD
+307 
-315 NDWLNR
+315 
-321 FDNEYC
+321 
-327 SIRGQKIGTDHI
+327 
-339 VAIKNYQKTVPD
+339 
-351 FRNVNDVR
+351 
-359 AFLNGLY
+359 
-366 CADGKMSINNPHSR
+366 
-380 MYRIQSSK
+380 
-388 KEVIDF
+388 
-394 IRKYAPI
+394 
-401 CGLYITKETDFTGQK
+401 
-416 TNYTESRPYTIQ
+416 
-428 FSFNPNFKFSYT
+428 
-440 VLSKEFLKEDE
+440 
-451 VWCLEV
+451 
-457 EDEHN
+457 
-462 FVLYNGIVT
+462 
-471 GNCDLVNL
+471 DLVNL

-497 HRFST
+497 HRFLT

-556 NTILENMVIKDVED
+556 DTILENMVIKDVED

-736 VALSSN
+736 VALSSGKN
-742 KDIEK
+742 IEK

-796 DNLLYNGYS
+796 DKLLYDGYS
-805 TISLGYVGLYECVK
+805 TISLGYVGLYETVK

-828 SEEEGGALEFAQQVM
+828 TEEEGGALDFALQIM

-871 TQKFA
+871 TYKFA
-876 QSLQRRFGIIKGITD
+876 TSLQKRFGIIKGITD

-904 HEIDAFSKLTYE
+904 VEIDAFEKLTKE
-916 AQLQKLSPGGAISY
+916 SQLQKLSPGGAISY
-930 IEAPNMVNNI
+930 IEAPNMDNNV

-960 FKLDYCEN
+960 LKLDHCEN
-968 CGYHGAFE
+968 CGYSGNF
-976 IKDIDGKLQF
+976 DIQNVDNKLQF
-986 VCPNCGEKEFDHN
+986 VCPNCGMKEFDAS
-999 PTRLRPCRRVCG
+999 PSKLRSCRRVCG

-1018 NQGRMGDMKNRCEH
+1018 NQGRMAEMKERVEH
-1032 C
+1032 I

>member
-174 NCLDK
+174 
-179 STKFITN
+179 
-186 EGVKTFEDFND
+186 
-197 GDAVTVLTKN
+197 
-207 GKWKNAIVKCYGK
+207 
-220 DKLFKY
+220 
-226 TFYNGKK
+226 
-233 SIVQEVIATENHRWY
+233 
-248 LKDNSVTTSL
+248 
-258 SVGDKLIK
+258 
-266 APVIYEQD
+266 
-274 KDYETFDDIQ
+274 
-284 KGLWCMGFAFG
+284 
-295 DGVIEHSGYSTR
+295 
-307 IRLCGKKD
+307 
-315 NDWLNR
+315 
-321 FDNEYC
+321 
-327 SIRGQKIGTDHI
+327 
-339 VAIKNYQKTVPD
+339 
-351 FRNVNDVR
+351 
-359 AFLNGLY
+359 
-366 CADGKMSINNPHSR
+366 
-380 MYRIQSSK
+380 
-388 KEVIDF
+388 
-394 IRKYAPI
+394 
-401 CGLYITKETDFTGQK
+401 
-416 TNYTESRPYTIQ
+416 
-428 FSFNPNFKFSYT
+428 
-440 VLSKEFLKEDE
+440 
-451 VWCLEV
+451 
-457 EDEHN
+457 
-462 FVLYNGIVT
+462 
-471 GNCDLVNL
+471 NCDLVNL

-712 TKKKGVPKFEG
+712 TKKKGIPKFEG

-876 QSLQRRFGIIKGITD
+876 QSLQRRFGIIEGITD

-904 HEIDAFSKLTYE
+904 QDIDAFSKLSYE

-930 IEAPNMVNNI
+930 IEAPNMQNNI

-960 FKLDYCEN
+960 LKLDYCEN

-1018 NQGRMGDMKNRCEH
+1018 NQGRMGDMKDRCEH

>member
-174 NCLDK
+174 NC
-179 STKFITN
+179 
-186 EGVKTFEDFND
+186 
-197 GDAVTVLTKN
+197 
-207 GKWKNAIVKCYGK
+207 
-220 DKLFKY
+220 
-226 TFYNGKK
+226 
-233 SIVQEVIATENHRWY
+233 
-248 LKDNSVTTSL
+248 
-258 SVGDKLIK
+258 
-266 APVIYEQD
+266 
-274 KDYETFDDIQ
+274 
-284 KGLWCMGFAFG
+284 
-295 DGVIEHSGYSTR
+295 
-307 IRLCGKKD
+307 
-315 NDWLNR
+315 
-321 FDNEYC
+321 
-327 SIRGQKIGTDHI
+327 
-339 VAIKNYQKTVPD
+339 
-351 FRNVNDVR
+351 
-359 AFLNGLY
+359 
-366 CADGKMSINNPHSR
+366 
-380 MYRIQSSK
+380 
-388 KEVIDF
+388 
-394 IRKYAPI
+394 
-401 CGLYITKETDFTGQK
+401 
-416 TNYTESRPYTIQ
+416 
-428 FSFNPNFKFSYT
+428 
-440 VLSKEFLKEDE
+440 
-451 VWCLEV
+451 
-457 EDEHN
+457 
-462 FVLYNGIVT
+462 
-471 GNCDLVNL
+471 DLVNL

-620 RIVGFKNKQGVY
+620 RIVGFKNRQGVY

-670 VPDYVSAKVMKEL
+670 VPDYVSAKVMKKL

-871 TQKFA
+871 THKFA
-876 QSLQRRFGIIKGITD
+876 QSLQRRFGIIEGITD

-904 HEIDAFSKLTYE
+904 QDIDAFSKLTYE

-940 DAILTLL
+940 DAILSLM
-947 KHMYNTIMYSEIN
+947 KYMYDTIMYSEIN

>member
-74 YGKHDV
+74 YGKYDV

-174 NCLDK
+174 NC
-179 STKFITN
+179 
-186 EGVKTFEDFND
+186 
-197 GDAVTVLTKN
+197 
-207 GKWKNAIVKCYGK
+207 
-220 DKLFKY
+220 
-226 TFYNGKK
+226 
-233 SIVQEVIATENHRWY
+233 
-248 LKDNSVTTSL
+248 
-258 SVGDKLIK
+258 
-266 APVIYEQD
+266 
-274 KDYETFDDIQ
+274 
-284 KGLWCMGFAFG
+284 
-295 DGVIEHSGYSTR
+295 
-307 IRLCGKKD
+307 
-315 NDWLNR
+315 
-321 FDNEYC
+321 
-327 SIRGQKIGTDHI
+327 
-339 VAIKNYQKTVPD
+339 
-351 FRNVNDVR
+351 
-359 AFLNGLY
+359 
-366 CADGKMSINNPHSR
+366 
-380 MYRIQSSK
+380 
-388 KEVIDF
+388 
-394 IRKYAPI
+394 
-401 CGLYITKETDFTGQK
+401 
-416 TNYTESRPYTIQ
+416 
-428 FSFNPNFKFSYT
+428 
-440 VLSKEFLKEDE
+440 
-451 VWCLEV
+451 
-457 EDEHN
+457 
-462 FVLYNGIVT
+462 
-471 GNCDLVNL
+471 DLVNL

-556 NTILENMVIKDVED
+556 DTILENMVIKDVED

-871 TQKFA
+871 THKFA

-904 HEIDAFSKLTYE
+904 HEIDAFSKLSYE

-930 IEAPNMVNNI
+930 IEAPNMQNNI
-940 DAILTLL
+940 EAILTLL
-947 KHMYNTIMYSEIN
+947 KHMYNTIMYSEVN